1 MEYYTL
7 LQSWPLHVV
16 NREIFFCKI
25 KKIKIVGLRCL
36 GKENYLV
43 EVDRLLTDFLCE
55 IDELE
60 VVLGQVVHLHE
71 SVSVLKLAEYG
82 VLLSDGAETGVGVV
96 PGVLT
101 LAVEGLTA
109 L

>member
-25 KKIKIVGLRCL
+25 NKIKIVGLRCL
-36 GKENYLV
+36 GKESYLV
-43 EVDRLLTDFLCE
+43 EVNRLLTDFLCE

-60 VVLGQVVHLHE
+60 VVLW
-71 SVSVLKLAEYG
+71 LALFFPFFSAAMYK
-82 VLLSDGAETGVGVV
+82 A
-96 PGVLT
+96 
-101 LAVEGLTA
+101 
-109 L
+109 